1 MNVGASNRRGR
12 VLASVSTV
20 LLVGFVASCGG
31 DDDAT
36 AEPAEL
42 SADAEAGRT
51 LARDSGCAGCH
62 GNDFAGGLGPTWVGL
77 AGSEVE
83 LEDGTTVTADDAY
96 LTRAIADPGAERVAG
111 FALEMPANDLSE
123 EEIAQIVAY
132 IRALGEGGG

>member
-1 MNVGASNRRGR
+1 MNVGASNRRSR

-20 LLVGFVASCGG
+20 LLVGLVASCGG

-36 AEPAEL
+36 GQPAAL
-42 SADAEAGRT
+42 SAEAEAGRT

-62 GNDFAGGLGPTWVGL
+62 GNDFAGGLGPTWFGL

-96 LTRAIADPGAERVAG
+96 LTRAIAEPNAERVAG

-123 EEIAQIVAY
+123 AEVAQIVAY
-132 IRALGEGGG
+132 IRALGEAGG

>member
-12 VLASVSTV
+12 VLTSVSTV

-36 AEPAEL
+36 TEPAEL
-42 SADAEAGRT
+42 SAEAEAGRT

-132 IRALGEGGG
+132 IRALGEAGG